1 MFADLRRLFG
11 AIKVTESNGVITCE
25 GLPADEITENLKQI
39 MLSNVVTKY
48 ILINLTR
55 SGFSF
60 PSFFAIE
67 MDYLLRELV
76 NHPMR
81 RVRKNAVKA
90 LLAHLHENTW
100 LKNIQS
106 HEMESPL
113 DRTQIHKMKFDPLE
127 HQRKFLGWYEWA
139 KPRYGLKGCLLAAA
153 AGGGKAQPLSVKIK
167 TPSGWVKMGNVQVG
181 QIISTPDGNEARVKG
196 VYPQGLKNSFMLT
209 TIDGRKTPCCD
220 EHLWEVFLTDDPAE
234 VGQVITTLQIQER
247 LLTQVCY
254 IRCPYVT
261 QVQSRAQ
268 RVNGAMAATIV
279 GRRQDTYSPI
289 LMDKIKNSD
298 RVTRQEFLR
307 AIQNIT
313 KYKGL
318 IKPLADDVQY
328 IVRSLGGIAY
338 KYPEPIH
345 PGRYALR
352 VHIPNHVGE
361 GLRVKV
367 AMIINLEMQEV
378 MQCISIDSPDQL
390 YITDDFITTHNTYTA
405 MLLSFLAHADTVV
418 VVSPNNAIY
427 SVWEK
432 SIRTMPTEKQTVWVS
447 QDADPPPDNCKWFV
461 FNYEALDKAHAMVG
475 KMKHGKVVV
484 ILDESHSMNSGESM
498 RTELFLK
505 LCRDLNPVDTLW
517 LSGTPIKALGA
528 EAVPLFRCIAADF
541 TEDVERRFKKI
552 YAKDSEVANKML
564 SHRLG
569 LVAYKVPKGDF
580 MTDIPPP
587 IEKTIYVKV
596 KGGDHFTLENMK
608 TLMVN
613 YVRERT
619 VFYAKHRIEYERT
632 FDAVMKIAGKALPP
646 EQQQN
651 LKVYQKN
658 VKEISK
664 GFDPRN
670 LEMVAK
676 AKFCNRFEKN
686 HLIPLLLPQMK
697 QDFKQ
702 AKSVIKYVDLKI
714 RGECLGNIL
723 GKQRAAA
730 IEAMVPFVPFKMI
743 MDKAEKKTLIFTSY
757 VNVVN
762 ATVKLLSSEGYHP
775 VAVHAAFNSDLRGIL
790 DKLENDPKVDPCAAT
805 FQSLSTAVPVIFCD
819 TEIMLNSPFRSH
831 EMEQAIA
838 RVYRIGQDTQPKI
851 WHVFLDTGDMPN
863 ISTRS
868 GDIMEWSRE
877 QVSQIMG
884 FDSRTD
890 LDFALEAE
898 YSDVPTR
905 VAHDY
910 YIDLDRFDEDLTSRW
925 VPPRSTYSDYLHWC
939 DHQVKFHV
947 IRL

>member
-11 AIKVTESNGVITCE
+11 AIKVVESNGVITCE

-39 MLSNVVTKY
+39 MLSSVVTKY
-48 ILINLTR
+48 MLINLTR

-90 LLAHLHENTW
+90 LLAQLHEFTW
-100 LKNIQS
+100 LKNIQN
-106 HEMESPL
+106 HDIDPHL
-113 DRTQIHKMKFDPLE
+113 DRTQLHKMKFDPME

-153 AGGGKAQPLSVKIK
+153 AGGGKAQPLSAKVK
-167 TPSGWVKMGNVQVG
+167 TPSGWMKMGNIQVG

-196 VYPQGLKNSFMLT
+196 VYPQGLKNSYLLT
-209 TIDGRKTPCCD
+209 TLDGRKTPCCD
-220 EHLWEVFLTDDPAE
+220 EHLWEIFLTDNPTE
-234 VGQVITTLQIQER
+234 VGQIITTLQVQEL
-247 LLTQVCY
+247 LLTQECY

-261 QVQSRAQ
+261 QVQSRAR
-268 RVNGAMAATIV
+268 RVNGVMAATIV
-279 GRRQDTYSPI
+279 GRRQDAYSPI
-289 LMDKIKNSD
+289 LMDKVKNAD

-307 AIQNIT
+307 MIQIVT
-313 KYKGL
+313 KYQGL
-318 IKPLADDVQY
+318 IKPLADDIQY

-338 KYPEPIH
+338 MYPEPVR
-345 PGRYALR
+345 PGRYELR
-352 VHIPNHVGE
+352 VHMPNHAGE

-367 AMIINLEMQEV
+367 AQIIDLEMQEE
-378 MQCISIDSPDQL
+378 MQCISVDSPEQL
-390 YITDDFITTHNTYTA
+390 YITDDFITTHNTFTA
-405 MLLSFLAHADTVV
+405 MLLAFLAKADTVII
-418 VVSPNNAIY
+418 VSPNNAIY

-432 SIRTMPTEKQTVWVS
+432 SIRTLPAQKELVWVS
-447 QDADPPPDNCKWFV
+447 QDEDPPPDKCKWFV
-461 FNYEALDKAHAMVG
+461 FNYEALDKAHAMIA
-475 KMKHGKVVV
+475 KMKHGRVVV
-484 ILDESHSMNSGESM
+484 ILDESHSMNSGESL

-505 LCRDLNPVDTLW
+505 LCRDLDPVDTIW
-517 LSGTPIKALGA
+517 LSGTPIKAIAA
-528 EAVPLFRCIAADF
+528 EAVPLLRCIAPDF

-552 YAKDSEVANKML
+552 YAKDSETANKML
-564 SHRLG
+564 AHRLG
-569 LVAYKVPKGDF
+569 LIAYKVPKGDF
-580 MTDIPPP
+580 MTDIPAP
-587 IEKTIYVKV
+587 IEKRLMVKV

-608 TLMVN
+608 TLMTD

-619 VFYAKHRIEYERT
+619 VYYAKHRVDYERT
-632 FDAVMKIAGKALPP
+632 FDTVMKIAGKALPDD
-646 EQQQN
+646 QQLN
-651 LKVYQKN
+651 LKNYQKN

-670 LEMVAK
+670 MEMVLK
-676 AKFCNRFEKN
+676 AKSCNRFEKTQ
-686 HLIPLLLPQMK
+686 LIPLLLPKMK

-730 IEAMVPFVPFKMI
+730 IEAMVPFIDFKMI
-743 MDKAEKKTLIFTSY
+743 MGKAEKKTLVFTSY

-762 ATVKLLSSEGYHP
+762 ATVATLQKKGYHP
-775 VAVHAAFNSDLRGIL
+775 VAVHAEFNKDLRNIL
-790 DKLENDPKVDPCAAT
+790 DKLENDPLVDPCVAT
-805 FQSLSTAVPVIFCD
+805 FQSLSTAVPVTCCD
-819 TEIMLNSPFRSH
+819 TLAMLNAPFRSH
-831 EMEQAIA
+831 EMEQAISRA
-838 RVYRIGQDTQPKI
+838 YRIGQDTQVKV
-851 WHVFLDTGDMPN
+851 WHIFLDTGDAPN

-890 LDFALEAE
+890 LDFALEA
-898 YSDVPTR
+898 DGNDAPVR
-905 VAHDY
+905 VRHDHY
-910 YIDLDRFDEDLTSRW
+910 VDLDRFDEDVMSRW
-925 VPPRSTYSDYLHWC
+925 VPPNSHYSDYMDWC
-939 DHQVKFHV
+939 DLQAKFNQFK
-947 IRL
+947 